1 MRDGDGA
8 AGTARRGERS
18 IFHARLDGSRRRPQR
33 IASAHRLELT
43 HFSPPVGAVDILGEV
58 AECYTG
64 PTVLATDGW
73 FIEF

>member
-1 MRDGDGA
+1 LA
-8 AGTARRGERS
+8 A
-18 IFHARLDGSRRRPQR
+18 Q
-33 IASAHRLELT
+33 ASAHRLELT

>member
-1 MRDGDGA
+1 V
-8 AGTARRGERS
+8 E
-18 IFHARLDGSRRRPQR
+18 
-33 IASAHRLELT
+33 
-43 HFSPPVGAVDILGEV
+43 AVDILGEV